1 MTIKI
6 LGPED
11 FDKPEVTIAQMKE
24 WYNENCNENEVIK
37 GTPRNKKVL
46 INQCKLL
53 LKSLD
58 DQIEFEEETADM
70 TDEEFQASM
79 MSQIDSATQAEAET
93 QATAPVGKAVNHLA
107 NSERRLA
114 SNSIGISKSW
124 EDARVKKARTTRNKV
139 EVRWEHHTE
148 TKVEVF
154 RSAGAAFSQLML
166 NDSKCIRF
174 RMKLKASGC
183 EVYEEDGIQYT
194 FTIIANEE

>member
-24 WYNENCNENEVIK
+24 WYNENCNDNEVIK
-37 GTPRNKKVL
+37 GTPRNKAVL
-46 INQCKLL
+46 IKQCKLL
-53 LKSLD
+53 LKSID
-58 DQIEFEEETADM
+58 AQIEFEEETADLS
-70 TDEEFQASM
+70 DEEFQAM
-79 MSQIDSATQAEAET
+79 MMAQLDSSAKEEKAIAEKEAST
-93 QATAPVGKAVNHLA
+93 PKP
-107 NSERRLA
+107 ERRLA

-124 EDARVKKARTTRNKV
+124 EDEKVKKARTTRNKV
-139 EVRWEHHTE
+139 EVQWEHHTE
-148 TKVEVF
+148 RKTEVF
-154 RSAGAAFSQLML
+154 RSAGAAFNSLNL

-183 EVYEEDGIQYT
+183 EVYEEDGVKYT

>member
-24 WYNENCNENEVIK
+24 WYNENCNDNEVIK
-37 GTPRNKKVL
+37 GTPRNKAVL
-46 INQCKLL
+46 IKQCKLL
-53 LKSLD
+53 LKSID
-58 DQIEFEEETADM
+58 AQIEFEEETADLS
-70 TDEEFQASM
+70 DEEFQAM
-79 MSQIDSATQAEAET
+79 MMAQLDSSAKEEKAIAEKEAST
-93 QATAPVGKAVNHLA
+93 PKP
-107 NSERRLA
+107 ERRLA

-124 EDARVKKARTTRNKV
+124 EDEKVKKARTTRNKV
-139 EVRWEHHTE
+139 EVQWEHHTE
-148 TKVEVF
+148 RKTEVF
-154 RSAGAAFSQLML
+154 RSAGAAFNSLNL

-183 EVYEEDGIQYT
+183 EVYEENGIKYT